1 MPDPE
6 AISNSFRRI
15 IEEEETGEE
24 TFRTDVGD
32 IAVKVFLTGDK
43 SENDPYFVCDATK
56 KEEISVVVNQ
66 RHPHWYQLSGS
77 EGVLNYLRHCIYDAL
92 SEHLARFRKST
103 IEPDTIK
110 LYKDMFLRIQFE
122 MERQDGADQSDA
134 DETDGDDT

>member
-1 MPDPE
+1 
-6 AISNSFRRI
+6 
-15 IEEEETGEE
+15 
-24 TFRTDVGD
+24 VGD
-32 IAVKVFLTGDK
+32 TSVKVFLTGDK

-92 SEHLARFRKST
+92 SEHLARFQKST

-122 MERQDGADQSDA
+122 MERQGEPDGDEDANDEGADTTES
-134 DETDGDDT
+134 